1 VAPRISRA
9 MIPFLRAM
17 LGAWRRLRF
26 RLWILELR
34 LRLRAS
40 GGILELDAP
49 HGAVL
54 EGRPAVKAYPQGDG
68 DGTLRLRLGA
78 GVTIGRDVAI
88 DLDARGTNEIAIGD
102 DSLIMDRVRLILR
115 SGTIA
120 MGARCNIRDGVWLK
134 SDGMLLLG
142 DDIPIAQ
149 NSMLHC
155 VERIE
160 FADFV
165 GLAERVTVLD
175 SDHGFDGSDT
185 YFRDQPL
192 NIEPTTIDRNTFV
205 AAGAVILRGTRIGR
219 NCLVAAN
226 AVVRGGDYEAGSMIA
241 GIPGKVVASRGPE
254 ADA

>member
-1 VAPRISRA
+1 
-9 MIPFLRAM
+9 MIRVLRAS
-17 LGAWRRLRF
+17 LGVWRRLRF
-26 RLWILELR
+26 RFWVLELKVRLRAAGGELR
-34 LRLRAS
+34 L
-40 GGILELDAP
+40 EAP

-54 EGRPAVKAYPQGDG
+54 EGRPSVKAYPQGDG
-68 DGTLRLRLGA
+68 MGVLTLRLGR
-78 GVTIGRDVAI
+78 GVVIGRDLAI
-88 DLDARGTNEIAIGD
+88 DLDARGTNEISIGD
-102 DSLIMDRVRLILR
+102 ECLIMDRVRLILR
-115 SGTIA
+115 SGSIA

-134 SDGMLLLG
+134 SDGRLLLG

-226 AVVRGGDYEAGSMIA
+226 AVVRGGDYESGSMIA
-241 GIPGKVVASRGPE
+241 GIPGKVVARRG
-254 ADA
+254 AGANG